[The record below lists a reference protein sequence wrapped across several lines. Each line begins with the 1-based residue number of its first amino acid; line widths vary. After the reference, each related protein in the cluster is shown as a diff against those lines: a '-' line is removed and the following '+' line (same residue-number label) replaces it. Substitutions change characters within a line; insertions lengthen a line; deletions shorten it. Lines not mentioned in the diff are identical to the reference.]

1 MYAAIDNVEKNRSKS
16 DKMYRCIID
25 CKSSD
30 LDQVCSNVIS
40 HLEKE
45 FVGQMSPRL
54 HRTLLEV
61 INTNDRIAKHG
72 LLFFALNEANEL
84 QNIFLCDQFQ
94 HVPPQK
100 FLFFVNSE
108 LPKLVDKLLNGSFTS
123 LRSFT
128 EDCRWTYA
136 TL

>member
-1 MYAAIDNVEKNRSKS
+1 MYAAIDKVEKHRCKS
-16 DKMYRCIID
+16 DKMYRCILD
-25 CKSSD
+25 CKSDD
-30 LDQVCSNVIS
+30 LTHVCTGILS

-54 HRTLLEV
+54 QRTLLEV
-61 INTNDRIAKHG
+61 INTSDRIAKHG
-72 LLFFALNEANEL
+72 LLFFALNEEKEI
-84 QNIFLCDQFQ
+84 QEFFLSDQFQ

-123 LRSFT
+123 LRSFV
-128 EDCRWTYA
+128 EDSRWTYA

>member
-1 MYAAIDNVEKNRSKS
+1 MYAAIDKVEKVRCKS

-25 CKSSD
+25 CDSCE
-30 LDQVCSNVIS
+30 LDQVCSKVLS

-45 FVGQMSPRL
+45 FVGEMSPRL
-54 HRTLLEV
+54 QRTLSEV
-61 INTNDRIAKHG
+61 INTSDRIAKHG
-72 LLFFALNEANEL
+72 LLFFALNEEKEI
-84 QNIFLCDQFQ
+84 QEIFLSDQFQ

-108 LPKLVDKLLNGSFTS
+108 LPKLVEKLLNGSFTS

-128 EDCRWTYA
+128 EDCRWTYG